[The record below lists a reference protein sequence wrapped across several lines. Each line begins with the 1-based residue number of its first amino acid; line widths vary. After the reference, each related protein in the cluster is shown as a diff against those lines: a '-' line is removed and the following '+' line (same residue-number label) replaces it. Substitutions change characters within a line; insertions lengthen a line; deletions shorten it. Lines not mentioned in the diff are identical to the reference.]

1 MLIIK
6 GDPRGYKE
14 KYDLDREVNCLE
26 PYLEALPSL
35 CVLGYIKRSNPEFL
49 NTGFLYRYRTAGT
62 KSISLFFR
70 SFFQTCFTM
79 ALFLKSGPCFILPR
93 SGFSGIIRI
102 YCTFLTKSLG
112 CCNKDGDRLT
122 LQGIWA

>member
-6 GDPRGYKE
+6 GDPSGYKE
-14 KYDLDREVNCLE
+14 KDDLDREVNCLE

-49 NTGFLYRYRTAGT
+49 NTGFLYRYCKGCNCRLSKFENIKTAGT
-62 KSISLFFR
+62 KYICLFFR

-93 SGFSGIIRI
+93 SGFSGISRI
-102 YCTFLTKSLG
+102 HILHFL
-112 CCNKDGDRLT
+112 N
-122 LQGIWA
+122 